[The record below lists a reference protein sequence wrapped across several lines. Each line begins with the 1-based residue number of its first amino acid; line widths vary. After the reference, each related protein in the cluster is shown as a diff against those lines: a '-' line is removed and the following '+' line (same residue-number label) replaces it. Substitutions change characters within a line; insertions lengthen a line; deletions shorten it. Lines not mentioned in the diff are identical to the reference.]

1 MSGTTAVEASKS
13 TRAYEWI
20 RDRIRFHE
28 YTPGHR
34 LVIAPIAEALDMSAV
49 PVREAIRRLE
59 AEGLVTFEHNVG
71 ARVALVDEQEY
82 VHTMQTLGLVEGLA
96 TALSAPLLLD
106 ADLETARAVNDRMRE
121 LLGDFDSTRFTRLNQ
136 DFHAVL
142 YERCPNPHLLD
153 LVHRGWARLSGI
165 RDSTF
170 AFVPGRASHSVEEHD
185 RILDLIATGADP
197 LEIELAARDHRWRT
211 LEEFLRARHP
221 DQHPRKEP

>member
-82 VHTMQTLGLVEGLA
+82 VHTLQTLGLVEEVADATLAQEAEDAWIAERVAEGNPIDGLFPMNA
-96 TALSAPLLLD
+96 AW
-106 ADLETARAVNDRMRE
+106 RKR
-121 LLGDFDSTRFTRLNQ
+121 
-136 DFHAVL
+136 
-142 YERCPNPHLLD
+142 YEQER
-153 LVHRGWARLSGI
+153 
-165 RDSTF
+165 
-170 AFVPGRASHSVEEHD
+170 
-185 RILDLIATGADP
+185 
-197 LEIELAARDHRWRT
+197 
-211 LEEFLRARHP
+211 
-221 DQHPRKEP
+221 PR